1 MGKAGKKRAD
11 ILVVEQGLTRSREQA
26 RRSIMAGLVHTDNRR
41 VEKPGELMPETTVL
55 YLKEKLH
62 PFVGRGGLKLQH
74 ALNVFEIDIPDRVC
88 ADFGSSTG
96 GFTDC
101 LLKRQAKR
109 VFAIDAGTNQ
119 LDYRLRQDDRVV
131 VMENFNARFLK
142 PEDLGEAVSFICMDV
157 SFISVKKLIP
167 VFPGIIDPS
176 LPFDGVILVKP
187 QFEVGRDEVEKNG
200 IIRDRNKH
208 TRVLTELID
217 FAATMGFISTG
228 LTRSP
233 ITGQKGNIE
242 YLLHLQKST
251 GDATLNSMKNKIEKV
266 VMNG

>member
-1 MGKAGKKRAD
+1 MAKVEKKRAD
-11 ILVVEQGLTRSREQA
+11 ILVMEQGLTRSREEA
-26 RRSIMAGLVHTDNRR
+26 RRSIMAGLIHIDNRR
-41 VEKPGELMPETTVL
+41 VDKPGEMLPETTIL

-74 ALNVFEIDIPDRVC
+74 ALDVLKIDVAGRIC

-101 LLKRQAKR
+101 LLQRSAAK

-119 LDYRLRQDDRVV
+119 LDYRLRQDNRVV
-131 VMENFNARFLK
+131 VMENFNARYLK
-142 PEDLGEAVSFICMDV
+142 PEDLGETVSFICMDV
-157 SFISVKKLIP
+157 SFISVRKLIP
-167 VFPGIIDPS
+167 VFPYIADS
-176 LPFDGVILVKP
+176 ALPFDAVILIKP

-208 TRVLTELID
+208 IRVLTELMN
-217 FAATMGFISTG
+217 FSAEMGLAPTG

-233 ITGQKGNIE
+233 ITGQKGNVE
-242 YLLHLQKST
+242 YLLQLQKSST
-251 GDATLNSMKNKIEKV
+251 GATLNAMKNRIEQV

>member
-1 MGKAGKKRAD
+1 MRKAGKKRAD
-11 ILVVEQGLTRSREQA
+11 ILVVEQGLTRSREEA

-41 VEKPGELMPETTVL
+41 VEKPGELLPEDTVL
-55 YLKEKLH
+55 HLKEKLH

-74 ALNVFEIDIPDRVC
+74 ALDVFRIDVTARIC

-96 GFTDC
+96 GFSDC
-101 LLKRQAKR
+101 LLQRGAAK

-119 LDYRLRQDDRVV
+119 LDYRLRQNTQVI
-131 VMENFNARFLK
+131 VMENFNARYLK
-142 PEDLGEAVSFICMDV
+142 PEDLGESVSFICMDV
-157 SFISVKKLIP
+157 SFISVKKLMP
-167 VFPGIIDPS
+167 VFPAIADS
-176 LPFDGVILVKP
+176 ASPFDAVILVKP

-208 TRVLTELID
+208 IRILTELMN
-217 FAATMGFISTG
+217 FSAGMELAPTG

-233 ITGQKGNIE
+233 ITGQKGNVE
-242 YLLHLQKST
+242 YLLRLQKSGT
-251 GDATLNSMKNKIEKV
+251 GATLNAMKNRIEQV

>member
-1 MGKAGKKRAD
+1 MVKAGRKRAD
-11 ILVVEQGLTRSREQA
+11 LLVVEQGLTRSREEA

-41 VEKPGELMPETTVL
+41 IEKPGEMLPETTIL
-55 YLKEKLH
+55 HLKEKLH

-74 ALNVFEIDIPDRVC
+74 ALNVFEIDIPGRIC

-101 LLKRQAKR
+101 LLQRKARK

-142 PEDLGEAVSFICMDV
+142 PEDLGEVVTFICMDV
-157 SFISVKKLIP
+157 SFISVRKLIP

-208 TRVLTELID
+208 IRVLTELIS
-217 FAATMGFISTG
+217 FAAGMGFTSTG
-228 LTRSP
+228 LDRSP

-242 YLLHLQKST
+242 YVLHLQKDT
-251 GDATLNSMKNKIEKV
+251 GDATLGSMESRIKKV

>member
-1 MGKAGKKRAD
+1 MGKAGKNRAD
-11 ILVVEQGLTRSREQA
+11 ILVVKQGLTRSREEA
-26 RRSIMAGLVHTDNRR
+26 RRSIMAGLVHTENRR
-41 VEKPGELMPETTVL
+41 VEKPGEMLPENTIL
-55 YLKEKLH
+55 HLKEKLH

-74 ALNVFEIDIPDRVC
+74 ALNIFSIDVTGRIC

-101 LLKRQAKR
+101 LLQRGAAK

-119 LDYRLRQDDRVV
+119 LDFKLRRDSRVV

-142 PEDLGEAVSFICMDV
+142 PEDLGEPVSFICMDV

-167 VFPGIIDPS
+167 VFPGIIDPVQ
-176 LPFDGVILVKP
+176 PFDAVILVKP

-200 IIRDRNKH
+200 IIKDKQKH
-208 TRVLTELID
+208 CRVLDELIN
-217 FAATMGFISTG
+217 FTAEIGLIPSG

-233 ITGQKGNIE
+233 VTGQKGNVE
-242 YLLHLQKST
+242 YLLRLQKQ
-251 GDATLNSMKNKIEKV
+251 GAGVTLNDMKNRIEQV
-266 VMNG
+266 VMND

>member
-1 MGKAGKKRAD
+1 MAKAGKSRAD
-11 ILVVEQGLTRSREQA
+11 ILVVARGLTRSREEA
-26 RRSIMAGLVHTDNRR
+26 RRSIMAGLVHTANRR
-41 VEKPGELMPETTVL
+41 IDKPGEMLPENTTL

-74 ALNVFEIDIPDRVC
+74 ALDVFDVDVKDRVC

-101 LLKRQAKR
+101 LLQQGAKK

-119 LDYRLRQDDRVV
+119 LDYRLRRDDRVV

-142 PEDLGEAVSFICMDV
+142 HEDLDETVSFICMDV

-167 VFPGIIDPS
+167 VFSEVIDPAI
-176 LPFDGVILVKP
+176 PFDAVILVKP

-208 TRVLTELID
+208 IRVLTELMD
-217 FAATMGFISTG
+217 FTAEMGLSPTG
-228 LTRSP
+228 LARSP
-233 ITGQKGNIE
+233 ITGQKGNVE
-242 YLLHLQKST
+242 YLLKLQKVS
-251 GDATLNSMKNKIEKV
+251 GGVKLNAMKNRIEKV
-266 VMNG
+266 VMND